1 MKRRVVGVLAG
12 SGVMLAGLIGGAPG
26 ASAGVGPVNLPSGAI
41 IQGQGL
47 GMPKSGNCADLAG
60 TAEDKALSWGTGLSG
75 HWVKGWDTW
84 GGPDGRGGDVCV
96 RMMAV
101 YGGQWFFVGSGEGES
116 AAPPLVLDR
125 RVG

>member
-1 MKRRVVGVLAG
+1 MKRRSVGALVG
-12 SGVMLAGLIGGAPG
+12 SGVMLAGLIVGAPG
-26 ASAGVGPVNLPSGAI
+26 ALAIGLGGLPSGAI

-47 GMPKSGNCADLAG
+47 GMPKSGHCADLAG

-96 RMMAV
+96 RAMAV

-116 AAPPLVLDR
+116 PAPPLVVEERDR
-125 RVG
+125 